1 MKPNLTIIKQKTTI
15 PATPEQAYE
24 AYTNPKK
31 HTEFTDSKATGKP
44 TIGNKFTAWD
54 QYIFGTYL
62 ELEKPNRIVQEW
74 QTTDWP
80 ENYPPSKLELT
91 LKPTPE
97 GTELT
102 LTQTNVPAEQANEL
116 TEGWT
121 EFYWKP
127 LKKYFKKP
135 KPQTPKTKKPP

>member
-15 PATPEQAYE
+15 PATPEQVYE
-24 AYTNPKK
+24 AFTNPKK
-31 HTEFTDSKATGKP
+31 HAEFTGSGATGKP
-44 TIGNKFTAWD
+44 NVGAKFTAWD
-54 QYIFGTYL
+54 GYSFGTYL
-62 ELEKPNRIVQEW
+62 ELQKPSRIVQEW

-102 LTQTNVPAEQANEL
+102 LTQTSVPAEQANEL
-116 TEGWT
+116 AEGWT

-135 KPQTPKTKKPP
+135 KAPNPKTKKPA

>member
-1 MKPNLTIIKQKTTI
+1 MKPNTTIIQQKTTI
-15 PATPEQAYE
+15 PATPEQVYE

-31 HTEFTDSKATGKP
+31 HTEFTGSKATGKP
-44 TIGNKFTAWD
+44 TPGTKFTAWD

-62 ELEKPNRIVQEW
+62 ELQKPNKIIQEW

-97 GTELT
+97 GTEIT
-102 LTQTNVPAEQANEL
+102 LTQTNIPTQQKNEL
-116 TEGWT
+116 TEGWQ

-127 LKKYFKKP
+127 LKKHFKKP
-135 KPQTPKTKKPP
+135 KPPTPKTKKQT